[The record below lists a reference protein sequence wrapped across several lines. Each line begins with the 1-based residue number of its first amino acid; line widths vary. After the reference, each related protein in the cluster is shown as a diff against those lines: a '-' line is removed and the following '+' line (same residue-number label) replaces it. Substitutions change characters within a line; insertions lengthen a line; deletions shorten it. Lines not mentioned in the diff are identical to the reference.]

1 MSAENNNLKDLL
13 KRKDSVYASNS
24 AFRFPIA
31 ITSIYEWRILGFVML
46 KMQMDF
52 GDYKFKFR
60 GGEDLKDMKPLL
72 DSIRFQKRSFG
83 SQFRSDEVEVA
94 FPLEILL
101 SREKNNRLYGYDKIK
116 KALRRLSRPVEFE
129 NTTLKGKLFDDKCKD
144 SGIVWGL
151 FQVIEKPDIRKVDGV
166 NYVYFRVPE
175 KTWEVLCHW
184 EQGIHIVELSV
195 FFKFE
200 RAASVPFYILLA
212 DHRQKGEVVW
222 PTNYIKEYLAPNEY
236 RDYSSFKKKVLCEVQ
251 KDLKEHSPFYF
262 EMCEY
267 VDFECLIPA
276 SKGRGRSANYVKIEI
291 LYQPDKNLEVDSRIE
306 LFREINQ
313 LTPFSLADLT
323 EEELNFL
330 TVDLHFGVIKGKNLE
345 TIVKLKYYKNYGHQ
359 EGANIWR
366 THPGKYFI
374 LYLKRLYDTIMLSD
388 KEIKSIPAYAIKT
401 MQKDLLTYEPTA
413 ETPEQLQEKEDAPK
427 RVQNTEFKPSHEQ
440 DLKWMSELAQDREWK
455 DAMLNLFDL
464 ADDMTLCGYMMKFR
478 DENINHTGHEN
489 KKDIAQHF
497 KSSMSGSKDGRR
509 KGWVSEYGTNTY
521 QGSLR
526 EEVKNDPLLKDFG
539 LKVTEIKG
547 SEVFFQKI

>member
-1 MSAENNNLKDLL
+1 MSVENNNLKDLL

-101 SREKNNRLYGYDKIK
+101 SREKNNRLYGYDKVR

-129 NTTLKGKLFDDKCKD
+129 NTTLKEKLFDEKCKD

-236 RDYSSFKKKVLCEVQ
+236 RDYSSFRKKVLCEVQ

-267 VDFECLIPA
+267 VDIECLIPA

-330 TVDLHFGVIKGKNLE
+330 TVDLHFEVIKGKNLE

-388 KEIKSIPAYAIKT
+388 KEIKSIPAYAMTT

-427 RVQNTEFKPSHEQ
+427 RQEEKQFVPSHEQ
-440 DLKWMSELAQDREWK
+440 DLIWIDEMARDPEWK
-455 DAMLNLFDL
+455 RAMINEFRLEDEKI
-464 ADDMTLCGYMMKFR
+464 LCGYLMKFR
-478 DENINHTGHEN
+478 DENISHEGH
-489 KKDIAQHF
+489 KSKHDLTRHF
-497 KSSMSGSKDGRR
+497 IYCMRGGDNRD
-509 KGWVSEYGTNTY
+509 GWVSLYGKNTWVS
-521 QGSLR
+521 GTD
-526 EEVKNDPLLKDFG
+526 EDVKKDPLLKSFG
-539 LKVTEIKG
+539 LKIK
-547 SEVFFQKI
+547 KINDKSLNIVHL